1 LLIIKVKEVIIIIN
15 NKQNSY
21 KNNIN
26 NYNKK
31 QKHRFNRRNLI
42 IMVQFFVPNKTNKR
56 MNRKDNY

>member
-1 LLIIKVKEVIIIIN
+1 MLIIKVKEVIIIIN